1 MIGPVL
7 FFARNA
13 AYLRTPPASGR
24 KMVEEAPPQNDEH
37 NLFQLALA
45 GYLAEAGCL
54 AKLAETHSFRTLLEI
69 FEGYPAFLESR
80 RDYFGETSLN
90 TLLNINTIDFDESS
104 EILHKLKRC
113 INLAAACDLF
123 EGWTIPI
130 NNFDNKHLCNYVH
143 DAITELKRKQKNV
156 GSQLAAKLNS
166 GDACRVIHMLKIFGW
181 VAPDMTTS
189 AQLSLGASG
198 GIRDRYSIHY
208 MPVIR
213 YQRQN
218 ILLREPI
225 PELVSFELEKKT
237 ANDIVL
243 VDNDPKMRERYAT
256 LNAEP
261 NILALNQ
268 DAYNSLKELAIGVE
282 TKEIIPRNF
291 IVAYRMDHRLIPDA
305 GYFLKLLAPVIS
317 NYADLIITIG
327 AGHSNEEFKGRLKKI
342 NELMATLETLELN
355 PVKIKWHRGKSLS
368 DKRENPIFGEP
379 TYATYEIL
387 YCKLIKSNL
396 EN

>member
-1 MIGPVL
+1 M
-7 FFARNA
+7 
-13 AYLRTPPASGR
+13 
-24 KMVEEAPPQNDEH
+24 MVEKIHSKNDGH
-37 NLFQLALA
+37 NLFQLAQA
-45 GYLAEAGCL
+45 GYLAEAGYL
-54 AKLAETHSFRTLLEI
+54 ASLAGTRSFRTLLEI
-69 FEGYPAFLESR
+69 FESYPTFLKSGQ
-80 RDYFGETSLN
+80 DYFGETSLN
-90 TLLNINTIDFDESS
+90 TLLDICTIDFSDSS
-104 EILHKLKRC
+104 EIIQKLTRC

-130 NNFDNKHLCNYVH
+130 NNFDNKHLCNYVQ
-143 DAITELKRKQKNV
+143 DAIKELKAKQKNV
-156 GSQLAAKLNS
+156 GSLLAAKLNS
-166 GDACRVIHMLKIFGW
+166 GDACRVIHMLKMFGW
-181 VAPDMTTS
+181 VAPDMSTS

-198 GIRDRYSIHY
+198 GIRDRYSIHH

-237 ANDIVL
+237 VNDIVL
-243 VDNDPKMRERYAT
+243 VDNDPKMRERYEK

-268 DAYNSLKELAIGVE
+268 DAYKSLKELAIGVE
-282 TKEIIPRNF
+282 NKLIIPRNF

-305 GYFLKLLAPVIS
+305 GYFLKLLGPVIS

-342 NELMATLETLELN
+342 DELMATLENLRLN
-355 PVKIKWHRGKSLS
+355 PVKIKWHRGESLS
-368 DKRENPIFGEP
+368 EKRENPVFGEP